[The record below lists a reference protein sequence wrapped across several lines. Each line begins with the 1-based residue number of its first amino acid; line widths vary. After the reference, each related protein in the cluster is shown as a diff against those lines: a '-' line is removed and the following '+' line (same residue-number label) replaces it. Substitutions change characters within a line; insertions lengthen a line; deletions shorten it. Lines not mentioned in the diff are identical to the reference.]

1 MNQRYD
7 IERRKM
13 VDEQIIRRGIVDER
27 VVEAMLKIPR
37 ELFVEEALREKAYG
51 DHPLP
56 IGCGQTISQPFMV
69 ALMSQSLQLSGSE
82 KVLEI
87 GTGSGYQAA
96 VLAELAQ
103 KVYTVERVK
112 ILYEKAQ
119 RILLT
124 ELKYKNIA
132 TILADGSL
140 GLPNLAPFDRIIVTA
155 AAPDIPK
162 PLIDQLTDNG
172 ILVIP
177 KGDKFFQSLIIVTKK
192 NGELFTKDIGGCVF
206 VPLIGRYGWKNNGA

>member
-1 MNQRYD
+1 
-7 IERRKM
+7 M